1 MSQIHRDV
9 NRGIEKMKKDERKKT
24 IWYIVIFC
32 VLVTLITFV
41 APSLGGSLSKP
52 GPGVVLWG
60 IAPMLVA
67 LMMRTV
73 THDWSDAGFK
83 PAIRKN
89 ARWYLFI
96 LVSGPAMMVLMVL
109 VGEMASLSSISGFS
123 MVSYL
128 KMVLPGIV
136 VFFITAT
143 FEEFGWRGYMVPKL
157 ASLGINN
164 FLAYVIVAIV
174 WATWH
179 MPYIRELTW
188 VSSVKEDVL
197 ASIPRLY
204 LMFLAYTILYNEIRL
219 MTGSVWSAVLF
230 HSFVNAIQH
239 PLSAEYLKIVPG
251 QEYLASFSGLFM
263 IAFAAILGI
272 TLNWWRVRKETSSSK
287 VFP

>member
-1 MSQIHRDV
+1 
-9 NRGIEKMKKDERKKT
+9 MKKDERKKT

>member
-1 MSQIHRDV
+1 MNQDV
-9 NRGIEKMKKDERKKT
+9 NRGAEKMKDDERKKT
-24 IWYIVIFC
+24 IWC
-32 VLVTLITFV
+32 VLIFSVLVMLITFV
-41 APSLGGSLSKP
+41 APLLGGSLSKP
-52 GPGVVLWG
+52 GPGVILWG

-67 LMMRTV
+67 FLMRTV

-96 LVSGPAMMVLMVL
+96 LVSGPAMMMLMVL
-109 VGEMASLSSISGFS
+109 AGKMTSLSSISGFS

-188 VSSVKEDVL
+188 VSSVNEDVL

-204 LMFLAYTILYNEIRL
+204 LMFFAYTILYNEIRL

-272 TLNWWRVRKETSSSK
+272 TLNWWRARKETSSSK
-287 VFP
+287 LFP